1 MYLFPILV
9 GYPIG
14 YVETFRFRSK
24 SFLSFQLFHV
34 NEEKTSGLGLLS
46 SMSLDG
52 SKDIQPV
59 KSTWL
64 VLHSEFKNRA
74 LLPLK
79 GNNGGYNYL

>member
-1 MYLFPILV
+1 M
-9 GYPIG
+9 
-14 YVETFRFRSK
+14 
-24 SFLSFQLFHV
+24 SFQLFHV

-79 GNNGGYNYL
+79 RE